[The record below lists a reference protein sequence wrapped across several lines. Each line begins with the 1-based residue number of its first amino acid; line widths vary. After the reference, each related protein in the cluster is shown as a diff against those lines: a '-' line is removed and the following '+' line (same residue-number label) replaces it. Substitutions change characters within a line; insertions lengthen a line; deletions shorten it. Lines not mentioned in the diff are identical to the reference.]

1 MLRKHRAEIFL
12 FFGAITFAF
21 NGVVAKIVLQNGLDA
36 FHMVE
41 IRATGA
47 FLVIFAAVF
56 ARNKRAIRVTRKELP
71 GMIAFG
77 LVGIAAVQF
86 FYFISIR
93 LLDVSIGLLIEFTA
107 PIWIA
112 LWLRFVKKKHV
123 SPLMWWGLAVSF
135 GGMVLLAQ
143 VWKGLTLSGWGV
155 IAALLD
161 AFALAGYFLIG
172 ERIGKAKAS
181 DVMLAWGLGVT
192 TLLFSIIKPW
202 WGFPYSIFTKSMA
215 LPGPLHGHNAPGWVL
230 ILWVVLLGTVV
241 PYFCVLTGLK
251 GLNASTAS
259 VIGMLEPILAGIFAW
274 WWINERL
281 TAVQLMGAAVVLVG
295 IYLADRAKS
304 SLTN

>member
-1 MLRKHRAEIFL
+1 MLRKHRAELFL

-21 NGVVAKIVLQNGLDA
+21 NGVIAKLVLQNGLDA

-41 IRATGA
+41 IRAAGA
-47 FLVIFAAVF
+47 FLVIASVV
-56 ARNKRAIRVTRKELP
+56 AIRNYRNFLVKRSELP
-71 GMIAFG
+71 GMLAFG
-77 LVGIAAVQF
+77 IVGIAAVQF

-112 LWLRFVKKKHV
+112 LWMRFIQKKHV

-172 ERIGKAKAS
+172 EKLGKAKAS
-181 DVMLAWGLGVT
+181 DVMLAWGLGIT
-192 TLLFSIIKPW
+192 TLLFSILKPW
-202 WGFPYSIFTKSMA
+202 WSFPYSIFTKSMA
-215 LPGPLHGHNAPGWVL
+215 VPGPLHGHHLPGWVL
-230 ILWVVLLGTVV
+230 ILWVVLMGTVV

-251 GLNASTAS
+251 GLDASTAS

-274 WWINERL
+274 WWISERL
-281 TAVQLMGAAVVLVG
+281 SAVQLMGAAVVLVG
-295 IYLADRAKS
+295 IYLADRAKN
-304 SLTN
+304 LL